1 MHTFPSHGQ
10 KQANKSPARAAEY
23 PSPLLHRP
31 AVMTLPALHL
41 VEFPLD
47 QRDRP
52 VPTETAADVRYLIR
66 AEIDADILC
75 RLLNQ
80 FALQGHVPAEVES
93 SRRED
98 WMDIAL
104 RVNTLP
110 RYRAEVIAQRMR
122 GMVSVCSVDLHVQ
135 GAETV
140 LSAT

>member
-1 MHTFPSHGQ
+1 
-10 KQANKSPARAAEY
+10 
-23 PSPLLHRP
+23 
-31 AVMTLPALHL
+31 MTLPALNL
-41 VEFPLD
+41 VELHLD
-47 QRDRP
+47 QQDRP
-52 VPTETAADVRYLIR
+52 VPTEVVADVRYLIR

-93 SRRED
+93 SRQED
-98 WMDIAL
+98 SLDIAL

-110 RYRAEVIAQRMR
+110 RYRVEVIAQRMR
-122 GMVSVCSVDLHVQ
+122 SMVSVCSVDLHVH

>member
-1 MHTFPSHGQ
+1 
-10 KQANKSPARAAEY
+10 
-23 PSPLLHRP
+23 
-31 AVMTLPALHL
+31 MTLPALHL
-41 VEFPLD
+41 VEFSPD
-47 QRDRP
+47 QQDRP
-52 VPTETAADVRYLIR
+52 VPIEAAADVRYLIR

-135 GAETV
+135 GAEAV

>member
-1 MHTFPSHGQ
+1 
-10 KQANKSPARAAEY
+10 
-23 PSPLLHRP
+23 
-31 AVMTLPALHL
+31 MTLPALHL

-47 QRDRP
+47 QHERP
-52 VPTETAADVRYLIR
+52 VPAEVAADVRYLIR

-80 FALQGHVPAEVES
+80 FALQGHVPTEVES
-93 SRRED
+93 FRREE
-98 WMDIAL
+98 WLDIAL

-135 GAETV
+135 GVETV

>member
-1 MHTFPSHGQ
+1 
-10 KQANKSPARAAEY
+10 
-23 PSPLLHRP
+23 
-31 AVMTLPALHL
+31 MTLFALNL

-47 QRDRP
+47 QPEERH
-52 VPTETAADVRYLIR
+52 VPSEVPADVRYLIR

-93 SRRED
+93 SRREE
-98 WMDIAL
+98 WLDIAL

-110 RYRAEVIAQRMR
+110 RYRAEVIAARMR

>member
-1 MHTFPSHGQ
+1 
-10 KQANKSPARAAEY
+10 
-23 PSPLLHRP
+23 
-31 AVMTLPALHL
+31 MTLPALNL
-41 VEFPLD
+41 VDLPLSH
-47 QRDRP
+47 QDRP
-52 VPTETAADVRYLIR
+52 IPTEIAADVRYLIR
-66 AEIDADILC
+66 AEVDADILC

-80 FALQGHVPAEVES
+80 FALQGHVPAEVEA

-135 GAETV
+135 GAEAV

>member
-1 MHTFPSHGQ
+1 
-10 KQANKSPARAAEY
+10 
-23 PSPLLHRP
+23 
-31 AVMTLPALHL
+31 MTLPALHL
-41 VEFPLD
+41 VEYS
-47 QRDRP
+47 QAQQDRP
-52 VPTETAADVRYLIR
+52 VPTEAAADVRYLIR

-93 SRRED
+93 SRRDD

-135 GAETV
+135 GSETV

>member
-1 MHTFPSHGQ
+1 
-10 KQANKSPARAAEY
+10 
-23 PSPLLHRP
+23 
-31 AVMTLPALHL
+31 MTLPALHL

-47 QRDRP
+47 QQVRQ
-52 VPTETAADVRYLIR
+52 VPTEAVADVRYLIR
-66 AEIDADILC
+66 TEIDADILC

-80 FALQGHVPAEVES
+80 FALQGHIPAEVES
-93 SRRED
+93 SRREE

-110 RYRAEVIAQRMR
+110 RHRAEVIAQRMR

-135 GAETV
+135 GAEAV

>member
-1 MHTFPSHGQ
+1 
-10 KQANKSPARAAEY
+10 
-23 PSPLLHRP
+23 
-31 AVMTLPALHL
+31 MTLPALNL
-41 VEFPLD
+41 VDLPLNH
-47 QRDRP
+47 QDRP
-52 VPTETAADVRYLIR
+52 VPTEIAADVRYLIR
-66 AEIDADILC
+66 AEVDADILC

-80 FALQGHVPAEVES
+80 FALQGHVPAEVEA

-135 GAETV
+135 GAEAV

>member
-1 MHTFPSHGQ
+1 
-10 KQANKSPARAAEY
+10 
-23 PSPLLHRP
+23 
-31 AVMTLPALHL
+31 MTLPALSL
-41 VEFPLD
+41 LDFPLA
-47 QRDRP
+47 QQDRP
-52 VPTETAADVRYLIR
+52 VPTEVATDVRYLIR

-98 WMDIAL
+98 WLDIAL

-135 GAETV
+135 GTESV

>member
-1 MHTFPSHGQ
+1 
-10 KQANKSPARAAEY
+10 
-23 PSPLLHRP
+23 
-31 AVMTLPALHL
+31 MTLPALNL
-41 VEFPLD
+41 VDLPLNH
-47 QRDRP
+47 QDRP
-52 VPTETAADVRYLIR
+52 IPTEIAADVRYLIR
-66 AEIDADILC
+66 AEVDADILC

-80 FALQGHVPAEVES
+80 FALQGHVPAEVEA

-135 GAETV
+135 GAEAV

>member
-1 MHTFPSHGQ
+1 
-10 KQANKSPARAAEY
+10 
-23 PSPLLHRP
+23 
-31 AVMTLPALHL
+31 MTLPALNL
-41 VEFPLD
+41 VDLPLNH
-47 QRDRP
+47 QDRP
-52 VPTETAADVRYLIR
+52 VPTEIAADVRYLIR
-66 AEIDADILC
+66 AEVDADILC

-80 FALQGHVPAEVES
+80 FALQGHVPAEVEA

-135 GAETV
+135 GVEAV

>member
-1 MHTFPSHGQ
+1 
-10 KQANKSPARAAEY
+10 
-23 PSPLLHRP
+23 
-31 AVMTLPALHL
+31 MTLPALQL
-41 VEFPLD
+41 VELSPLP
-47 QRDRP
+47 QDRP
-52 VPTETAADVRYLIR
+52 VPTEVAADVRYLIR

-98 WMDIAL
+98 WLDIAL

-110 RYRAEVIAQRMR
+110 RYRAEAIAQRMR
-122 GMVSVCSVDLHVQ
+122 GMVSVCSVDLYVQ
-135 GAETV
+135 GVETV

>member
-1 MHTFPSHGQ
+1 
-10 KQANKSPARAAEY
+10 
-23 PSPLLHRP
+23 
-31 AVMTLPALHL
+31 MTLPALNL
-41 VEFPLD
+41 LELSLD
-47 QRDRP
+47 QQDRP
-52 VPTETAADVRYLIR
+52 VPTEAAADVRYLIR

-93 SRRED
+93 SRREG
-98 WMDIAL
+98 WLDIAL

-122 GMVSVCSVDLHVQ
+122 GMVSICSVDLHVQ
-135 GAETV
+135 GLETV

>member
-1 MHTFPSHGQ
+1 MHKFPIQGR
-10 KQANKSPARAAEY
+10 KQANKSFVRPAEY
-23 PSPLLHRP
+23 SPLLLHRP
-31 AVMTLPALHL
+31 TDMSLPALNL
-41 VEFPLD
+41 PDFPL
-47 QRDRP
+47 DRP
-52 VPTETAADVRYLIR
+52 VPTEAAADVRYLIR

-98 WMDIAL
+98 WLDIAL

-122 GMVSVCSVDLHVQ
+122 GMVSVRSVDLHVY

>member
-1 MHTFPSHGQ
+1 
-10 KQANKSPARAAEY
+10 
-23 PSPLLHRP
+23 
-31 AVMTLPALHL
+31 MTLPALNL
-41 VEFPLD
+41 VNLPLNH
-47 QRDRP
+47 QDRP
-52 VPTETAADVRYLIR
+52 VPTEIAADARYLIR
-66 AEIDADILC
+66 AEVDADILC

-80 FALQGHVPAEVES
+80 FALQGHVPAEVEA

-98 WMDIAL
+98 WLDIAL

-135 GAETV
+135 GAEAV

>member
-1 MHTFPSHGQ
+1 
-10 KQANKSPARAAEY
+10 
-23 PSPLLHRP
+23 
-31 AVMTLPALHL
+31 MTLPALHL
-41 VEFPLD
+41 VEYSLD
-47 QRDRP
+47 QQDRP
-52 VPTETAADVRYLIR
+52 VPTEAAADALYLIR

-135 GAETV
+135 GAATV
-140 LSAT
+140 HSAT

>member
-1 MHTFPSHGQ
+1 M
-10 KQANKSPARAAEY
+10 
-23 PSPLLHRP
+23 
-31 AVMTLPALHL
+31 
-41 VEFPLD
+41 
-47 QRDRP
+47 
-52 VPTETAADVRYLIR
+52 RYLIR

-98 WMDIAL
+98 WLDIAL

-110 RYRAEVIAQRMR
+110 RYRAEVIARRMR
-122 GMVSVCSVDLHVQ
+122 GMVSICSVELHVN
-135 GAETV
+135 GAQTV

>member
-1 MHTFPSHGQ
+1 
-10 KQANKSPARAAEY
+10 
-23 PSPLLHRP
+23 
-31 AVMTLPALHL
+31 MTLPALHL

-47 QRDRP
+47 QQERP
-52 VPTETAADVRYLIR
+52 VPTEAAADVRYLIR

-80 FALQGHVPAEVES
+80 FALQGYVPAEVEAW
-93 SRRED
+93 RRED
-98 WMDIAL
+98 WLDIAL

-135 GAETV
+135 GSETV

>member
-1 MHTFPSHGQ
+1 
-10 KQANKSPARAAEY
+10 
-23 PSPLLHRP
+23 
-31 AVMTLPALHL
+31 MTLPALHL
-41 VEFPLD
+41 VEPPLD
-47 QRDRP
+47 QQDRP
-52 VPTETAADVRYLIR
+52 VPTEAAADVRYLIR

-98 WMDIAL
+98 WLDIAL

-135 GAETV
+135 GSEAV